1 MKDDIFIY
9 GFGNTEEE
17 VDVNHDRKLIQFSE
31 RSRSMSVA
39 PNPKQTETTQK
50 KNHIYGIW
58 ADWWRQKQIY
68 FKSKQWWKY
77 WNPLMWWKF
86 NFWMA
91 LWNTC
96 TLQSSCQTC
105 RQNGADTPTHPLE
118 LRFAYRICTKRTCH
132 LQPVCQIPTMRK
144 RRNLK
149 YVNLKGV
156 KYKIQYIVETKSML
170 CERFKEHRKAAN
182 NPLHASATSAVPLH
196 FG

>member
-1 MKDDIFIY
+1 M
-9 GFGNTEEE
+9 
-17 VDVNHDRKLIQFSE
+17 
-31 RSRSMSVA
+31 
-39 PNPKQTETTQK
+39 
-50 KNHIYGIW
+50 
-58 ADWWRQKQIY
+58 WR
-68 FKSKQWWKY
+68 
-77 WNPLMWWKF
+77 KF

-105 RQNGADTPTHPLE
+105 WQNGADTPTHPLE

-132 LQPVCQIPTMRK
+132 LEPVCQIPTMRK

-156 KYKIQYIVETKSML
+156 KYKIQYIGETKSML

-182 NPLHASATSAVPLH
+182 NPLHASATSTVPPH
-196 FG
+196 FSLGLFTWGWRTPGRWGNSLRWGNPPVHIISHFNLITFTW